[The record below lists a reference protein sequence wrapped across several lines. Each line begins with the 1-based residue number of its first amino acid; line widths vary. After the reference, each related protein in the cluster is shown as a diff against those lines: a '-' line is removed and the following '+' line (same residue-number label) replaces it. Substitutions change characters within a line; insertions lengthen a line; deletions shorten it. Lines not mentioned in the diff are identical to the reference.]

1 MVVKI
6 KTLHEQVTDFIWG
19 RPLDAMSKP
28 QQLAITALR
37 IIHLIIRDI
46 SEGQINL
53 RAMGLVY
60 TTLLAMVPLIAV
72 SFSVLK
78 GFGVH
83 NQVEPLLLSLQI
95 GRASCRER
103 V

>member
-1 MVVKI
+1 MSFNLKI
-6 KTLHEQVTDFIWG
+6 LQ
-19 RPLDAMSKP
+19 
-28 QQLAITALR
+28 QQLTGYIWDTSTDTMPKAKQLGITALR
-37 IIHLIIRDI
+37 ILHLIIRDI
-46 SEGQINL
+46 SEGQITL

-83 NQVEPLLLSLQI
+83 NQVEPAL
-95 GRASCRER
+95 
-103 V
+103 